1 MNSEKLL
8 GFTWRISAIL
18 YDVKADQNNNSHSKD
33 PVYPIPISRNETLQ
47 YLTMLLLFLKEHY
60 QGTNQVKR
68 IYVPSPELLT
78 KQAGLVN
85 LSSFQSPSLILN
97 LTGSSDFICFPH

>member
-18 YDVKADQNNNSHSKD
+18 YNVEADQSNNTHSKD
-33 PVYPIPISRNETLQ
+33 PINGNETLQ
-47 YLTMLLLFLKEHY
+47 SLAMLLLFLKEHY
-60 QGTNQVKR
+60 QGTNQIKR
-68 IYVPSPELLT
+68 IDVPSPELLT

-85 LSSFQSPSLILN
+85 FSSFQSPALIVN
-97 LTGSSDFICFPH
+97 LTHSWNFFYFPL

>member
-18 YDVKADQNNNSHSKD
+18 YDVKADQNNNTHSKD
-33 PVYPIPISRNETLQ
+33 PISGNETLQ
-47 YLTMLLLFLKEHY
+47 YLAMLLLFLKEHY
-60 QGTNQVKR
+60 QGMNQVER
-68 IYVPSPELLT
+68 IDVPSPELLT

-85 LSSFQSPSLILN
+85 LSPFQSPYLILN
-97 LTGSSDFICFPH
+97 LTHSSDFICFPR